1 MSRGGSPFSPRAILA
16 VLVVGAGA
24 FLLMLYAIGA
34 GWDAGN
40 DRNGGAHAAA
50 NGLNG
55 FGGLVRLLRA
65 QDHEVSL
72 SRSEA
77 RLQDEGALLV
87 LTPQLDADGK
97 QLSQIIDE
105 RRYRGPTLV
114 ILPKWFAIESSRM
127 RTKAPKGWVVLG
139 GATAPDWLEDIET
152 LKDAKAKIAERKRWA
167 GMGLSGALPAPA
179 SGMALDPASLT
190 DDDDWMSLLPLVRDE
205 DDQVL
210 AGYFNDDGDY
220 AALDEAAGFDPP
232 DDVDDT
238 LFPVVVVVEPDLMN
252 NYGLAD
258 LERARLAHAI
268 VDAALDDADLP
279 VVFDLTLAGLGRSQ
293 NLLTLAFAPPFLA
306 ATLCLLLAALVIAW
320 RGFRRF
326 GPPVAEAPTLAKGKR
341 QLARNGAAL
350 VERARRLHLLGP
362 PYAALVGAR
371 IAEALAIREPD
382 PEAREAAVA
391 RVLAARGLAADYAE
405 RAAALRH
412 ARHSA
417 ELLRAASA
425 LRTIE
430 RTLAP

>member
-1 MSRGGSPFSPRAILA
+1 MSRGASPFSPRTILA

-24 FLLMLYAIGA
+24 FILLLYAIGA
-34 GWDAGN
+34 GWGGGN

-55 FGGLVRLLRA
+55 YAGLVRLLEA
-65 QDHEVSL
+65 QRHEVSL
-72 SRSEA
+72 SRTES
-77 RLQDEGALLV
+77 RLDEHALLV
-87 LTPQLDADGK
+87 LTPQLKADGERIGE
-97 QLSQIIDE
+97 IIE
-105 RRYRGPTLV
+105 QRRNIGPTLV
-114 ILPKWFAIESSRM
+114 ILPKWYAIETSGLP
-127 RTKAPKGWVVLG
+127 TVEAPKGWVVLG
-139 GATAPDWLEDIET
+139 GASAPAWLGEIEWLEG
-152 LKDAKAKIAERKRWA
+152 AKVVLAKRKRWE
-167 GMGLSGALPAPA
+167 GMGLAGSLPAPDAVLTLDSA
-179 SGMALDPASLT
+179 SVVA
-190 DDDDWMSLLPLVRDE
+190 DDWASLLPLVSDE
-205 DDQVL
+205 SGDVL

-220 AALDEAAGFDPP
+220 PALDQAAGYDPP
-232 DDVDDT
+232 EKVDDR
-238 LFPVVVVVEPDLMN
+238 LWPVVLVVDPDLLN

-258 LERARLAHAI
+258 LTRAKLAHAL
-268 VDAALDDADLP
+268 VDATLNDADLA

-362 PYAALVGAR
+362 PYAALVAAR

-382 PEAREAAVA
+382 GEAREAAIA

-405 RAAALRH
+405 RAEALRR

-417 ELLRAASA
+417 DLLRAAGA
-425 LRTIE
+425 LRTLE
-430 RTLAP
+430 RTLTP